1 MITLNSGSRELVA
14 DNYLPSVHDAIII
27 EIEDMSTD
35 MYANI
40 QLNYAQ
46 ARQLACALNVMTGEY
61 DV

>member
-1 MITLNSGSRELVA
+1 MITLNSGSRELVV

-40 QLNYAQ
+40 QLDYAQ
-46 ARQLACALNVMTGEY
+46 AHQLACALNVMIGEY